1 VAVAREEEEELGV
14 GMRWRSARRDAEGG
28 VVKRTTAR
36 RGAKRPFVFA
46 HALSELDEFS
56 SEVLLGGE
64 GTMGVT
70 AQREI
75 VCACSAVSRHRRKC
89 GTLSD

>member
-1 VAVAREEEEELGV
+1 VAKRAAGC
-14 GMRWRSARRDAEGG
+14 RRQ
-28 VVKRTTAR
+28 R
-36 RGAKRPFVFA
+36 RKTDDRDAKRPFVFA